1 MLQHTNNDLSPWI
14 IVDSNDKKLSRLE
27 SIKYLL
33 SKFNI
38 SNQKINI
45 DKNIVKSYENE

>member
-1 MLQHTNNDLSPWI
+1 MLQHTHTDLNPWI

-38 SNQKINI
+38 SNQNITI
-45 DKNIVKSYENE
+45 DKNIVKSYKE